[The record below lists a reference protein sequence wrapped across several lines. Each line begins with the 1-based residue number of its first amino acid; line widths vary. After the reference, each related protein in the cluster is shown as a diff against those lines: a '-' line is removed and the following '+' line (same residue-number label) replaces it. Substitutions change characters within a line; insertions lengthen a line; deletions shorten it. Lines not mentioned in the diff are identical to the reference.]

1 MKLLLTIIT
10 VLAAGACTTG
20 ITHDAQPFVS
30 VLKRDGDCFA
40 QMAGDPLDFT
50 LRLPNCGYKAETRL
64 RAGIDSVQVVI
75 DYGADVPFSGT
86 TVAPRPTVTLTID
99 GVASDTPI
107 EISDERRVG
116 SRAFFVATF
125 RAPTTLSSNIRIAA
139 GVNAGFH
146 TVVREVLTT
155 VAPQV
160 QLTLLECPLAVCE
173 LPGGVGNAH
182 VSITVPGDVPQRV
195 TIRSE
200 LDQVPQPDPIPPV
213 VTIPAEGHT
222 QVTASIPVPIAP
234 PDTVWRISAQLG
246 EAPQSE
252 LFAVIRPPALI
263 TRLTCGSTCA
273 LASGDPVGLEI
284 IAPAGIRTLEAFVT
298 TRMSGVPQLVSVRVP
313 LEPRADGTALGLLG
327 LDAPAGAGPWQID
340 VTVAG
345 YPAPTLV
352 TPVQ

>member
-1 MKLLLTIIT
+1 MKLVIT
-10 VLAAGACTTG
+10 TLAALAAGACTSG

-40 QMAGDPLDFT
+40 LMAGDPLDPT
-50 LRLPNCGYKAETRL
+50 LRLPNCGYKAERRL

-75 DYGADVPFSGT
+75 DYGPDVPFSGT

-116 SRAFFVATF
+116 SRAFFIATF
-125 RAPTTLSSNIRIAA
+125 RAPATLSSNVRLSA

-146 TVVREVLTT
+146 TEVPDVLTT

-160 QLTLLECPLAVCE
+160 QLALLECPLALCE
-173 LPGGVGNAH
+173 LAGGVGNAH
-182 VSITVPGDVPQRV
+182 VSISVPGDVPQLV

-200 LDQVPQPDPIPPV
+200 LDGVPQPDPSPPV
-213 VTIPAEGHT
+213 LTIVAEGHT
-222 QVTASIPVPIAP
+222 QVTAGIPVPIAP
-234 PDTVWRISAQLG
+234 DDTVWTISAQLG
-246 EAPQSE
+246 EAPRSE
-252 LFAVIRPPALI
+252 VFAVIRPPALI

-273 LASGDPVGLEI
+273 LASGDAVGLEI
-284 IAPAGIRTLEAFVT
+284 IAPANIRTLEAFVT
-298 TRMSGVPQLVSVRVP
+298 TRMAGVPQLVSVRVP
-313 LEPRADGTALGLLG
+313 LEPRSDGTALGLISLT
-327 LDAPAGAGPWQID
+327 APDGAGAWQID